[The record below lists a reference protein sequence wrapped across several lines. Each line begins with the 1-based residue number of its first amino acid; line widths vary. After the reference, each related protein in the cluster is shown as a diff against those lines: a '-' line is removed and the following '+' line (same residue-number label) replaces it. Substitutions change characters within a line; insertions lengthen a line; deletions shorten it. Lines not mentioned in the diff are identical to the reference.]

1 VHRRG
6 ECIGGG
12 RVCTPLFQDL
22 PSFKITLLWSD
33 PVGAR
38 RRRSPPPPRAPN
50 TRDGNQCRFDKRTKE
65 QSETRLLF
73 SVSISTNEANDIS
86 RHEETSGVCGHTR
99 LVCCQKGR
107 GWVDSREGV
116 CVSVCSKGG
125 EEVGWKARDVAERA
139 CGPENRESTCLDSWK
154 ARDAAERASGD
165 LIRTCNPICTC
176 S

>member
-1 VHRRG
+1 MSLARDTPYFRDRWQSNAYGVGGYATYKEVTAKVREHASEILTVQQNGDSKVQTVWMCTARCCATKGRWCGKKDKFNQHRKQHA
-6 ECIGGG
+6 GG
-12 RVCTPLFQDL
+12 DA
-22 PSFKITLLWSD
+22 SFVD
-33 PVGAR
+33 
-38 RRRSPPPPRAPN
+38 SP
-50 TRDGNQCRFDKRTKE
+50 QSKE

-125 EEVGWKARDVAERA
+125 EEVG
-139 CGPENRESTCLDSWK
+139 
-154 ARDAAERASGD
+154 
-165 LIRTCNPICTC
+165 
-176 S
+176 